1 MQQDDDIQ
9 EEELNAS
16 TPEVYEK
23 YRTCGEITN
32 RVLAKVVQAAV
43 PGAKIIDLCVLGDK
57 SIEEG
62 TAAVYNKSKFERGV
76 AFPTCVSVNNCA
88 GHFSP
93 LTGDNTVLQE
103 GDLVKVDLGAHID
116 GFITQGAHSFVC
128 TANKDQPATGRHA
141 DVICA
146 AYFAAQAALRLF
158 KAGKTNQEITATI
171 QKVADEF
178 KVQPLEGVLSHQT
191 KRFVVD
197 GNNVVINKE
206 TIDQK
211 VEDVTFEDWDAY
223 TFDIVMS
230 TGEGKARETEART
243 TIFKRAVDQR
253 YTLKLKASRAVFT
266 EINTRFP
273 TMPFTLRALKD
284 EKTARLGIT
293 ECLKHDLVEPYPV
306 LYEKPG
312 ELVAQI
318 KFTAIITPSGTV
330 RMTTHPEPLVR
341 SDFKITDAGVK
352 SILASGVKKG
362 AAAKKKKK
370 RSKKAAAG
378 GVPAAAAAVEAG
390 AGGAPAAAAEKK
402 EESA

>member
-1 MQQDDDIQ
+1 MQSDDIQ

-23 YRTCGEITN
+23 YRTCGEITSK
-32 RVLAKVVQAAV
+32 VLAKIVQAAV
-43 PGAKIIDLCVLGDK
+43 PGTKLIDLCKLGDK

-76 AFPTCVSVNNCA
+76 AFPTCVSVNNVA

-93 LTGDNTVLQE
+93 LTGDNTALNE
-103 GDLVKVDLGAHID
+103 GDLVKIDLGAHID
-116 GFITQGAHSFVC
+116 GYITQAGHSFVC
-128 TANKDQPATGRHA
+128 SANKEQPATGRHA

-146 AYFAAQAALRLF
+146 AYFAAQATLRLF

-171 QKVADEF
+171 QKIADEF

-191 KRFVVD
+191 KRFVID

-206 TIDQK
+206 TLEQK

-230 TGEGKARETEART
+230 TGEGKAKETEART

-284 EKTARLGIT
+284 EKTARLGIS

-306 LYEKPG
+306 LSEKQG

-330 RMTTHPEPLVR
+330 RITNHAEPLVR
-341 SDFKITDAGVK
+341 SDYQITDPSVK
-352 SILASGVKKG
+352 SILASGTKKG

-370 RSKKAAAG
+370 RSKKAAPA
-378 GVPAAAAAVEAG
+378 PAAADAAGSEA
-390 AGGAPAAAAEKK
+390 APAAEKK

>member
-1 MQQDDDIQ
+1 MHDDEVQ
-9 EEELNAS
+9 EEERNAS

-23 YRTCGEITN
+23 YRACGEIVN
-32 RVLAKVVQAAV
+32 RVLAKLVQEAV

-62 TAAVYNKSKFERGV
+62 TASVYTKAKFERGV
-76 AFPTCVSVNNCA
+76 AFPTCVSVNNVV

-93 LTGDNTVLQE
+93 LTGDTTTLQE
-103 GDLVKVDLGAHID
+103 GDLVKIDLGAHID
-116 GFITQGAHSFVC
+116 GYISQAAHSFVC
-128 TANKDQPATGRHA
+128 SANKEYCATGRQA
-141 DVICA
+141 DAICA
-146 AYFAAQAALRLF
+146 AYFASQAALRLF
-158 KAGKTNQEITATI
+158 KAGKTNHEITSTI

-178 KVQPLEGVLSHQT
+178 KVQPLEGVLSHQL
-191 KRFVVD
+191 KRYVVD
-197 GNNVVINKE
+197 GNNVVISKE
-206 TIDQK
+206 TLDQK
-211 VEDVTFEDWDAY
+211 AEEVTFEDWDAF

-243 TIFKRAVDQR
+243 TVFKRAVDQR

-312 ELVAQI
+312 EFVAQF

-330 RMTTHPEPLVR
+330 RLTNHPEPLVR
-341 SDFKITDAGVK
+341 SDHQITDPGIKA
-352 SILASGVKKG
+352 ILNTGTKKG

-370 RSKKAAAG
+370 NKKKVANAAG
-378 GVPAAAAAVEAG
+378 GET
-390 AGGAPAAAAEKK
+390 APAAEAAASEAPK
-402 EESA
+402 EASS

>member
-1 MQQDDDIQ
+1 MQGEEENQ
-9 EEELNAS
+9 EELNAS

-23 YRTCGEITN
+23 YRACGEITN
-32 RVLAKVVQAAV
+32 RALAKVVEAAV
-43 PGAKIIDLCVLGDK
+43 PGAKIVDLCVLGDRT
-57 SIEEG
+57 IEEG
-62 TAAVYNKSKFERGV
+62 TATVYNKAKFDRGV
-76 AFPTCVSVNNCA
+76 AFPTSVSTNNMV

-93 LTGDNTVLQE
+93 LSGDETVLQE
-103 GDLVKVDLGAHID
+103 GDLVKVDLGAHLD

-128 TANKDQPATGRHA
+128 TSNKEQPATGRHA
-141 DVICA
+141 DAICA
-146 AYFAAQAALRLF
+146 AYFAAEAALRMF
-158 KAGKTNQEITATI
+158 KAGKTNQEITAII
-171 QKVADEF
+171 QKIADEF
-178 KVQPLEGVLSHQT
+178 KVQPLEGVLSHQL
-191 KRFVVD
+191 KRFVID

-206 TIDQK
+206 TLEQK

-266 EINTRFP
+266 EINARFP

-293 ECLKHDLVEPYPV
+293 ECVKHDLVEPYPV

-330 RMTTHPEPLVR
+330 RVTNHPEPLVQ
-341 SDFKITDAGVK
+341 SSYQITDNSIK
-352 SILASGVKKG
+352 SVLATGTKKG
-362 AAAKKKKK
+362 AAKKKKK
-370 RSKKAAAG
+370 KTKKAAG
-378 GVPAAAAAVEAG
+378 SEV
-390 AGGAPAAAAEKK
+390 AAEEKK
-402 EESA
+402 SDA

>member
-1 MQQDDDIQ
+1 MQHDDDIQ

-16 TPEVYEK
+16 TPEVFEK
-23 YRTCGEITN
+23 YRTCGEIIN
-32 RVLAKVVQAAV
+32 RVLAKVVAAAV
-43 PGAKIIDLCVLGDK
+43 PGAKIIDLCTLGDK

-62 TAAVYNKSKFERGV
+62 SAAVYNKSKFERGV
-76 AFPTCVSVNNCA
+76 AFPTCVSVNNTV

-93 LTGDNTVLQE
+93 LTGDNAVLQE

-171 QKVADEF
+171 QKIADEF

-206 TIDQK
+206 TLEQK
-211 VEDVTFEDWDAY
+211 VEDVTFEDFDAY

-230 TGEGKARETEART
+230 TGEGKAKEAEART

-253 YTLKLKASRAVFT
+253 YTLKLKASRAVFS

-284 EKTARLGIT
+284 EKTARLGIS

-306 LYEKPG
+306 LYEKAG

-318 KFTAIITPSGTV
+318 KFTAIITPNGTV
-330 RMTTHPEPLVR
+330 RMTSHPEPLVR
-341 SDFKITDAGVK
+341 SDYKITDAGVK

-370 RSKKAAAG
+370 RSKKA
-378 GVPAAAAAVEAG
+378 GVTAAAEAVEAG
-390 AGGAPAAAAEKK
+390 AGGAPAAAAEK